1 MMAIT
6 NILRK
11 YIGTIIA
18 SVGFLLLCII
28 TFGDLGEIVTQ
39 AYWSNVLRN
48 LTSISFMTVGLT
60 LIQMVIK
67 QGLAEQALQR
77 GLNTE
82 LTTEKYKEHKLLIKD
97 NRDKA
102 LYLPYFLQIYNK
114 RHTDLQ
120 KREFLINNGYRS
132 EASLFASEQKHLI
145 AKYNKIRITITP
157 TNIKW
162 STVEVLYDKYGR
174 IITLDEYRRKRL
186 ISGIVSSLLSM
197 VGVTF
202 LTGGLF
208 FSAGQTPLWQKFV
221 KLACYI
227 LCIAIGGIF
236 TVIKEYE
243 KGAFG
248 VPNELDEINQIWH
261 EFSLWEI
268 PQWVIKEVAD
278 LEKELLEVSEN
289 EQYENAVDGGTIV
302 QKEQKEGEDVSN
314 SIACDVLSVSNT
326 DTRLLPLNGE
336 EQCG

>member
-1 MMAIT
+1 MMTIA

-18 SVGFLLLCII
+18 SIGFLLLCII

-39 AYWSNVLRN
+39 AYWASVVDN
-48 LTSISFMTVGLT
+48 LTSISFMTIGLT
-60 LIQMVIK
+60 LIQTVIK

-82 LTTEKYKEHKLLIKD
+82 LTAQKYQEHKEIIKN
-97 NRDKA
+97 NRDKT

-114 RHTDLQ
+114 RHTDLR

-132 EASLFASEQKHLI
+132 EASLFASEQKRLI
-145 AKYNKIRITITP
+145 AKYNRIRITITP
-157 TNIKW
+157 TDIKW
-162 STVEVLYDKYGR
+162 STIEVLYDKFGR
-174 IITLDEYRRKRL
+174 IITLDEHRRKRL
-186 ISGIVSSLLSM
+186 VGGVVSSLLSM
-197 VGVTF
+197 IGVTF

-221 KLACYI
+221 KLICYV

-248 VPNELDEINQIWH
+248 VPNELDEINQIWY
-261 EFSLWEI
+261 EFTNWEI
-268 PQWVIKEVAD
+268 PEWVKDEVAD
-278 LEKELLEVSEN
+278 LEKELLEVNKN
-289 EQYENAVDGGTIV
+289 EQYKDVIDCGAVIQEEQEEGENFSYIVAGDVLPVSDIRFGLLPVDG
-302 QKEQKEGEDVSN
+302 
-314 SIACDVLSVSNT
+314 
-326 DTRLLPLNGE
+326 E
-336 EQCG
+336 E